1 MLLFCICGISPSLTS
16 PDGAIRA
23 AWTANRTPWRALDYP
38 RTFEEM
44 ALWFRDDAACQSYI
58 RRLRWPGG
66 FICPH
71 CGVGVHL
78 PLQPPPLTGTG
89 PAVPPPCRANRGGCP
104 GALPRHHRKASKS
117 SRFRGVGSVKGISHS
132 DNSGGDSS
140 GHDAG
145 QLAGGTGVR
154 VSFGTLACAG
164 AIQRFPVA

>member
-1 MLLFCICGISPSLTS
+1 MDSESHPVAGV
-16 PDGAIRA
+16 
-23 AWTANRTPWRALDYP
+23 DYP

-44 ALWFRDDAACQSYI
+44 ELWFRDHAACQSYI

-89 PAVPPPCRANRGGCP
+89 PAVPPPCRASRGGCP

-117 SRFRGVGSVKGISHS
+117 SRFRGVGSVKGISHIKRTPINQRPRPNRTYFGC
-132 DNSGGDSS
+132 D
-140 GHDAG
+140 HDEPSVRPRR
-145 QLAGGTGVR
+145 QSQPVTGSR
-154 VSFGTLACAG
+154 RNIHKLIFCAPG
-164 AIQRFPVA
+164 R